1 MKIDKQQIRGLVKSF
16 LYAFRGLW
24 LCIRNERNMRIH
36 LVVAV
41 VVTIFS
47 LVFGLTALEYAVL
60 ILAMGFVIVA
70 DMVNT
75 AIEALVDLQSPAYDS
90 LARIAKDVA
99 AGAVLIAAGVAVL
112 VGIGLFWKPQKL
124 LAALACVFT
133 SPFLLILFA
142 VLITAGTL
150 FIFKGTE
157 MFRLPKGKSSRT
169 RG

>member
-70 DMVNT
+70 EMVNT

-99 AGAVLIAAGVAVL
+99 AGMV
-112 VGIGLFWKPQKL
+112 L
-124 LAALACVFT
+124 LAAL
-133 SPFLLILFA
+133 FA
-142 VLITAGTL
+142 VVIAVIVFHDWTRIAGVIRRLFSSWWSGLLTAVYAGAAVW
-150 FIFKGTE
+150 FIFGW
-157 MFRLPKGKSSRT
+157 KSHS
-169 RG
+169 GS